1 MRITFENMPAA
12 KAERTTTAYQ
22 SAQTGNS
29 RVQRGYTLD
38 ISDQVTDN
46 AAYSFRKGK
55 GVSGGG
61 RSADD
66 IMQAA
71 AGQDITLYHNYM
83 AVMSNSMSDEDFAKL
98 QEEGYNPADM
108 DPRDAVTILDTI
120 KAQLVKAGV
129 EITGYTDTL
138 DRDALTRIT
147 GSAAY
152 ADQLAGAFA
161 REDIPLTEENVAQAM
176 DAFGRGKE
184 LTEMSDGAVK
194 YMVTN
199 EYAPTIDA
207 LYLAQHAGAADAG
220 RQAGGYF
227 SEDMPGYYAQKA
239 PTEDIAGLQGQID
252 HILEAAGYPS
262 NEENRQDAIWLIEK
276 GIPFTE
282 ESFSLL
288 KEIENVE
295 LPARDEDLFS
305 AIAAALAEGKSA
317 AEANLEEKKSIYRRA
332 ADCLEDYENRFFE
345 IQNMP
350 DTPETVKARRQ
361 LEEVRLHMTVEANV
375 RLLKS
380 GFAIDTAPIEDTIA
394 ALKQWEQER
403 ATTAFSDALPVDICS
418 ETLRK
423 TAEFEN
429 LPSVTLGRLITLGQP
444 LTVNTIHETGTG
456 LREIFRQAGETYEAM
471 LTTPRADMGDSI
483 HTAFR
488 NVDALLQNMGQE
500 LTDENR
506 KAVRSL
512 SYNRMELT
520 EENLLAV
527 KGADRVVQRVVE
539 KMTPSSVLSMIRD
552 GVNPLTTPMDELES
566 YLEGQDTYREE
577 SEKYSRFL
585 YNMEKN
591 REITQEEKDSY
602 IGIYRMLRQ
611 IEKSDGAAVG
621 SLVGAQAEINFSNL
635 LSAVRTGKVKGVNV
649 SVDDHYGSLEE
660 TLAKGVSIDTQIDAA
675 YNRQQL
681 EQIRQLNMLDD
692 APLKMLW
699 QLEQPVTAENLLAAD
714 AIQKDGADS
723 FKKLRETDADALE
736 NLLEDGGFDSD
747 VEETFTDKERMQAG
761 YERLTEQAQGLAREL
776 TFAEKTGSL
785 DIRILQAASRQLG
798 IQGARGRRDQE
809 YDIPQIIDGELTSV
823 HLKLIHDSQEKGR
836 VSVSMNTTGYGYLSG
851 EFSMEGDTVSGFFA
865 GQSEEA
871 VNALR
876 ESAGHLEGKLGGSGL
891 KAERIQVIKGSLTE
905 RQDNVL
911 GGDAETKQLYRVA
924 GMIIA
929 AWKESL

>member
-1 MRITFENMPAA
+1 
-12 KAERTTTAYQ
+12 
-22 SAQTGNS
+22 
-29 RVQRGYTLD
+29 
-38 ISDQVTDN
+38 
-46 AAYSFRKGK
+46 
-55 GVSGGG
+55 
-61 RSADD
+61 
-66 IMQAA
+66 
-71 AGQDITLYHNYM
+71 
-83 AVMSNSMSDEDFAKL
+83 
-98 QEEGYNPADM
+98 
-108 DPRDAVTILDTI
+108 
-120 KAQLVKAGV
+120 
-129 EITGYTDTL
+129 
-138 DRDALTRIT
+138 
-147 GSAAY
+147 
-152 ADQLAGAFA
+152 
-161 REDIPLTEENVAQAM
+161 
-176 DAFGRGKE
+176 
-184 LTEMSDGAVK
+184 
-194 YMVTN
+194 
-199 EYAPTIDA
+199 
-207 LYLAQHAGAADAG
+207 
-220 RQAGGYF
+220 
-227 SEDMPGYYAQKA
+227 
-239 PTEDIAGLQGQID
+239 
-252 HILEAAGYPS
+252 
-262 NEENRQDAIWLIEK
+262 
-276 GIPFTE
+276 
-282 ESFSLL
+282 
-288 KEIENVE
+288 
-295 LPARDEDLFS
+295 
-305 AIAAALAEGKSA
+305 
-317 AEANLEEKKSIYRRA
+317 
-332 ADCLEDYENRFFE
+332 
-345 IQNMP
+345 
-350 DTPETVKARRQ
+350 
-361 LEEVRLHMTVEANV
+361 
-375 RLLKS
+375 
-380 GFAIDTAPIEDTIA
+380 
-394 ALKQWEQER
+394 
-403 ATTAFSDALPVDICS
+403 
-418 ETLRK
+418 
-423 TAEFEN
+423 
-429 LPSVTLGRLITLGQP
+429 
-444 LTVNTIHETGTG
+444 
-456 LREIFRQAGETYEAM
+456 M

-905 RQDNVL
+905 RQDNVS